1 MFIHQLPLV
10 TSRRLLRWGGVNS
23 PGFATGTW
31 VSPAERSE
39 GM

>member
-10 TSRRLLRWGGVNS
+10 TSRGLLWGGVNS

-31 VSPAERSE
+31 ASCAERSE